1 MQPSQIAPPSLP
13 APSAADTQR
22 AIDFM
27 QCASEGVI
35 FYTEKIILDCNEAFE
50 RLLGYS
56 RSHLIGKPPLSLF
69 AIGDEPAALR
79 HMYLGRGMPINAKML
94 HANGSSLHVEVTGR
108 AALYADQVCW
118 VATLR
123 DTQTQVYV
131 TESLVRSQARYRA
144 LVENADQVIMF
155 VQGRRLAYANPAAAR
170 FFRLRPSD
178 MHSQESMHLI
188 HPDDRALAL
197 RRRKEMIAGDPDR
210 SAMLRTV
217 SPPTRHLQSD
227 SVVTYVRFYGSVV
240 EWEGRAATLIFM
252 TDLTAQHEKQESMHN
267 ALMHEKELGDLKTRF
282 VSMASHEFRTPLATI
297 QTSSELLQHYSD
309 RLSTTE
315 KAEAIADIQLSV
327 QRMQAMMENFLAFG
341 RMSSDSMQCKP
352 AHLAVVPLV
361 RSMVHEALVADSH
374 QHVIDVRLRAP
385 MQEHTALQLDA
396 MLLRHMLGN
405 LLSNACKYSHFGD
418 PIDLLIEQ
426 VVAPT
431 QAMPTQAT
439 QAAQASQHQ
448 LRIVITDRGLGIP
461 QRDIPLLFSSF
472 HRASNAAN
480 VPGSGL
486 GLAIVDRAVR
496 AHGGSISVQSTE
508 GEGAAFELL
517 LPWTAA

>member
-1 MQPSQIAPPSLP
+1 MQPHQIDLP
-13 APSAADTQR
+13 GMPEPGAVAAQR
-22 AIDFM
+22 ANDFM

-35 FYTEKIILDCNEAFE
+35 FYNEKVILDCNEAFE
-50 RLLGYS
+50 KLLGH
-56 RSHLIGKPPLSLF
+56 SHENLMGRPPLSLF
-69 AIGDEPAALR
+69 ATEDIPAALR
-79 HMYLGRGMPINAKML
+79 HMYLGRGMPINAKLL
-94 HANGSSLHVEVTGR
+94 HANGTSVPVEVTGR
-108 AALYADQVCW
+108 AATYGGQACW

-144 LVENADQVIMF
+144 LVENADQVIIF
-155 VQGRRLAYANPAAAR
+155 VQGRLLAYANPAAAQ
-170 FFRLRPSD
+170 FFKLRPSD
-178 MHSQESMHLI
+178 LHTKESMHLI

-210 SAMLRTV
+210 SVMLRTV
-217 SPPTRHLQSD
+217 SPPTEHLQPD
-227 SVVTYVRFYGSVV
+227 SVVTHVRFYGSLV

-267 ALMHEKELGDLKTRF
+267 ALMQEKELGDLKTRF

-309 RLSTTE
+309 RLTSTE
-315 KAEAIADIQLSV
+315 KSEAITDIQLSV

-341 RMSSDSMQCKP
+341 RMSSNTMQCKP
-352 AHLAVVPLV
+352 TNLAVVPLV

-385 MQEHTALQLDA
+385 VHEHTALLLDA

-431 QAMPTQAT
+431 QALPTQAT
-439 QAAQASQHQ
+439 RHL

-461 QRDIPLLFSSF
+461 QRDIPLLFGSF

-517 LPWTAA
+517 LPWAGT